1 MDEFKFVVR
10 CFAMAALFM
19 VLTQI
24 KANDIS
30 IEKHIEASLVN
41 SNVSNFVNKV
51 ASGGVRL
58 IKDGAVY
65 IQTSYIN
72 WKKSETDTA
81 MPEKPDFKKAQAKA
95 KELTQEISSEPVEE
109 NLNN

>member
-1 MDEFKFVVR
+1 
-10 CFAMAALFM
+10 MAALFM

-24 KANDIS
+24 KTNDIS

-72 WKKSETDTA
+72 WKKSEADTA
-81 MPEKPDFKKAQAKA
+81 KPDFKKAQAKA